1 MTQMKHLSVVDGA
14 FLHMES
20 AEMPMHVG
28 SLNLFEPPAGYTGE
42 GYYEAV
48 KAHVARRMH
57 MAAVFTRK
65 LALMPFDLA
74 NPVWIHDDDID
85 LDYHVRYMVLPKPGT
100 LEQLEAL
107 AARLHS
113 MLLDRSRPLWE
124 FYIIE
129 GLADGRIGF
138 YGKVHHS
145 AVDGQAGVA
154 MATSLFD
161 VTPEP
166 RAVKPPREV
175 RANTYQLGV
184 AELLAAALQ
193 NQARQVVEGL
203 KLVPALAK
211 TVAGAVQKAIAERR
225 DESPEDRAARKA
237 EKAPSAF
244 KFAPPT
250 PFNHSI
256 TNQRAFAAVSLPL
269 PEIKAIGKGL
279 GASINDMVLWLCS
292 TALRSYL
299 KDSRELPE
307 KSLVAGV
314 PISLRQE
321 GDTTSNNQVAGT
333 LIDLG
338 TDEADPAE
346 RLKAIKRGTAAMKKQ
361 MGTFGG
367 VIPTDF
373 PSLGSPWLISGLASL
388 YGRSR
393 IADWLR
399 FANVTIS
406 NVPGSKVPVYL
417 VGREDD
423 RLLPAVDRRPRRR
436 PQHHG
441 AEPRRQDLL
450 RPDRLPPRRARRAR
464 ARPAGRAGDGAVAQA
479 GRRAGARRA
488 ASSERGRSHRFGRRA
503 VGRRRCQGRR
513 ESCAAPPR
521 LGAQAPAPRCA
532 GGAGGGDGGSGR
544 QAQAPQRRGPA
555 HAAMRLAADIL
566 VALVALLHLWFLV
579 LEMFLWDKP
588 LGLKTFRQTPEAAA
602 TSKVLAANQGLY
614 NGFLAAGLLWGLSLG
629 AAGFQVKVFFLA
641 CVVVAGVYG
650 AATVGRKILFV
661 QALPAA
667 IALALLFASA

>member
-42 GYYEAV
+42 GFYEAV
-48 KAHVARRMH
+48 KAHVAKRMH

-161 VTPEP
+161 ITPEP

-225 DESPEDRAARKA
+225 EESPEDRAARKA

-292 TALRSYL
+292 TALRAYL

-307 KSLVAGV
+307 KSLVAG
-314 PISLRQE
+314 R
-321 GDTTSNNQVAGT
+321 A
-333 LIDLG
+333 DL
-338 TDEADPAE
+338 
-346 RLKAIKRGTAAMKKQ
+346 AAP
-361 MGTFGG
+361 GG
-367 VIPTDF
+367 
-373 PSLGSPWLISGLASL
+373 
-388 YGRSR
+388 R
-393 IADWLR
+393 
-399 FANVTIS
+399 
-406 NVPGSKVPVYL
+406 
-417 VGREDD
+417 
-423 RLLPAVDRRPRRR
+423 
-436 PQHHG
+436 H
-441 AEPRRQDLL
+441 DLEQ
-450 RPDRLPPRRARRAR
+450 P
-464 ARPAGRAGDGAVAQA
+464 
-479 GRRAGARRA
+479 GRR
-488 ASSERGRSHRFGRRA
+488 HR
-503 VGRRRCQGRR
+503 
-513 ESCAAPPR
+513 
-521 LGAQAPAPRCA
+521 
-532 GGAGGGDGGSGR
+532 
-544 QAQAPQRRGPA
+544 
-555 HAAMRLAADIL
+555 
-566 VALVALLHLWFLV
+566 
-579 LEMFLWDKP
+579 
-588 LGLKTFRQTPEAAA
+588 
-602 TSKVLAANQGLY
+602 
-614 NGFLAAGLLWGLSLG
+614 
-629 AAGFQVKVFFLA
+629 
-641 CVVVAGVYG
+641 
-650 AATVGRKILFV
+650 
-661 QALPAA
+661 
-667 IALALLFASA
+667 

>member
-1 MTQMKHLSVVDGA
+1 MTQMKHLSIVDGA

-48 KAHVARRMH
+48 KAHVAKRMH

-100 LEQLEAL
+100 FASSRRWRRGCIRCCST
-107 AARLHS
+107 AAG
-113 MLLDRSRPLWE
+113 RSGSSTSSRAWPT
-124 FYIIE
+124 
-129 GLADGRIGF
+129 GRIGF

-161 VTPEP
+161 ITSEP

-225 DESPEDRAARKA
+225 EESPEDRAARQA
-237 EKAPSAF
+237 QKAPSAF

-256 TNQRAFAAVSLPL
+256 TNQRSFAGVSLPL

-292 TALRSYL
+292 TALRAYL

-346 RLKAIKRGTAAMKKQ
+346 RLKAIRRGTAAMKKQ

-393 IADWLR
+393 IADRLR

-417 VGREDD
+417 VGAKMTDYYPLSIVVHGVALNITVQSHVDKICFGLIACRRAVPDVHELGQQVE
-423 RLLPAVDRRPRRR
+423 RAMALLRKLVAAPVLAAPAAAPSAGNSPDESPTRAPRPRAPARKPRRR
-436 PQHHG
+436 AAPAAPAG
-441 AEPRRQDLL
+441 ASAAAPAVKPKRRNGA
-450 RPDRLPPRRARRAR
+450 ARRT
-464 ARPAGRAGDGAVAQA
+464 
-479 GRRAGARRA
+479 
-488 ASSERGRSHRFGRRA
+488 
-503 VGRRRCQGRR
+503 
-513 ESCAAPPR
+513 AP
-521 LGAQAPAPRCA
+521 
-532 GGAGGGDGGSGR
+532 
-544 QAQAPQRRGPA
+544 
-555 HAAMRLAADIL
+555 
-566 VALVALLHLWFLV
+566 
-579 LEMFLWDKP
+579 
-588 LGLKTFRQTPEAAA
+588 
-602 TSKVLAANQGLY
+602 
-614 NGFLAAGLLWGLSLG
+614 
-629 AAGFQVKVFFLA
+629 
-641 CVVVAGVYG
+641 
-650 AATVGRKILFV
+650 
-661 QALPAA
+661 
-667 IALALLFASA
+667 

>member
-1 MTQMKHLSVVDGA
+1 MTQMKHLSIVDGA

-28 SLNLFEPPAGYTGE
+28 SLNLFEPPAGYSGE

-48 KAHVARRMH
+48 KAHVAKRMH
-57 MAAVFTRK
+57 LAPVFTRK

-100 LEQLEAL
+100 LKQLEQL

-124 FYIIE
+124 FYVIE

-138 YGKVHHS
+138 YGKVHHA

-161 VTPEP
+161 LTPEP

-193 NQARQVVEGL
+193 NQYQQLLQSA
-203 KLVPALAK
+203 KLLPTLAK
-211 TVAGAVQKAIAERR
+211 TLVGAAREGLEKRR
-225 DESPEDRAARKA
+225 SESPEDRAARKA
-237 EKAPSAF
+237 EAAGTMFKLAPA
-244 KFAPPT
+244 T
-250 PFNHSI
+250 PFNHTI
-256 TNQRAFAAVSLPL
+256 TNQRAFSAVTLPL
-269 PEIKAIGKGL
+269 GEVKAIGKSV
-279 GASINDMVLWLCS
+279 GASINDVVLWLCS

-299 KDSRELPE
+299 KDSRELPG

-321 GDTTSNNQVAGT
+321 GDTTANNQVAGT

-338 TDEADPAE
+338 TELDDPVE
-346 RLKAIKRGTAAMKKQ
+346 RLKAIRRGTSAMKKQ
-361 MGTFGG
+361 MGTFRG

-373 PSLGSPWLISGLASL
+373 PSLGSPWLVSGLAAL

-399 FANVTIS
+399 LTNVAIS

-417 VGREDD
+417 VGAKMTDYYP
-423 RLLPAVDRRPRRR
+423 LSIVVHGVALNITVQSHVD
-436 PQHHG
+436 Q
-441 AEPRRQDLL
+441 LC
-450 RPDRLPPRRARRAR
+450 
-464 ARPAGRAGDGAVAQA
+464 
-479 GRRAGARRA
+479 
-488 ASSERGRSHRFGRRA
+488 FGLIACRRA
-503 VGRRRCQGRR
+503 VPDVHEIGHQLQRAMATLRALAAA
-513 ESCAAPPR
+513 AAPALAPPEKKAVAEPAMAAEGATRKKRARTARAPR
-521 LGAQAPAPRCA
+521 LRVVPAP
-532 GGAGGGDGGSGR
+532 
-544 QAQAPQRRGPA
+544 
-555 HAAMRLAADIL
+555 
-566 VALVALLHLWFLV
+566 V
-579 LEMFLWDKP
+579 K
-588 LGLKTFRQTPEAAA
+588 AAA
-602 TSKVLAANQGLY
+602 TAGKRKTRSSAA
-614 NGFLAAGLLWGLSLG
+614 A
-629 AAGFQVKVFFLA
+629 
-641 CVVVAGVYG
+641 
-650 AATVGRKILFV
+650 R
-661 QALPAA
+661 
-667 IALALLFASA
+667 